1 MPTKTNY
8 KSPLKYKDP
17 FEFLNNPEGYAMG
30 PSKNYA
36 GGAGFDASKFAKGA
50 TAGVGAF
57 GGAAGEIVGSFRGDD
72 PTKSGY
78 AANTVASQALKYAG
92 MGAALGPIGA
102 GAGALIGAGLGA
114 ISAKK
119 DKEEF
124 EEQQEEMV
132 RSEGM
137 STAQQQ
143 FMKNQAMYGAV
154 DTPIAMLGK
163 QLKSIPYTEPKNMS
177 ALQYKSGLKMKE
189 ISGVNTLPS

>member
-8 KSPLKYKDP
+8 KSPVEQK
-17 FEFLNNPEGYAMG
+17 
-30 PSKNYA
+30 SS
-36 GGAGFDASKFAKGA
+36 GGGGFANAA
-50 TAGVGAF
+50 TAGLGAF
-57 GGAAGEIVGSFRGDD
+57 GGAAGEMVGSFRGDD
-72 PTKSGY
+72 PTKGGY
-78 AANTVASQALKYAG
+78 AANTAASQALKYAG
-92 MGAALGPIGA
+92 MGAALGPVGAIAGGVIG
-102 GAGALIGAGLGA
+102 GTLGL

-132 RSEGM
+132 RDEGM

>member
-8 KSPLKYKDP
+8 KSPVKQK
-17 FEFLNNPEGYAMG
+17 
-30 PSKNYA
+30 SS
-36 GGAGFDASKFAKGA
+36 GGGGFANAA
-50 TAGVGAF
+50 TAGLGAF
-57 GGAAGEIVGSFRGDD
+57 GGAAGEMVGSFRGDD
-72 PTKSGY
+72 PTKGGY
-78 AANTVASQALKYAG
+78 AANTIASQALKYAG

-114 ISAKK
+114 ISANK
-119 DKEEF
+119 DKKEF

-132 RSEGM
+132 RQEGM

-154 DTPIAMLGK
+154 DNPITMLSK

>member
-8 KSPLKYKDP
+8 KSPVTFDLSTATTSGGGGGYI
-17 FEFLNNPEGYAMG
+17 NPTQQSMVTT
-30 PSKNYA
+30 
-36 GGAGFDASKFAKGA
+36 GGKFAKGA
-50 TAGVGAF
+50 TAGLGAF
-57 GGAAGEIVGSFRGDD
+57 GGAAGDIVGSFRGDD
-72 PTKSGY
+72 PTKGGY
-78 AANTVASQALKYAG
+78 AANTAASQALKYAG
-92 MGAALGPIGA
+92 MGAALGPVGAIAGGVIG
-102 GAGALIGAGLGA
+102 GALGL

-132 RSEGM
+132 RQEGM

-143 FMKNQAMYGAV
+143 FMQNQAMYGAV

>member
-8 KSPLKYKDP
+8 KSPVTFDLSTATTSGSGGGYI
-17 FEFLNNPEGYAMG
+17 NPMQQ
-30 PSKNYA
+30 SMVTT
-36 GGAGFDASKFAKGA
+36 GGKFAKGA
-50 TAGVGAF
+50 TAGLGAF
-57 GGAAGEIVGSFRGDD
+57 GGAAGDIVGSFRGDD
-72 PTKSGY
+72 PTKGGY
-78 AANTVASQALKYAG
+78 AANTAASQALKYAG
-92 MGAALGPIGA
+92 MGAALGPVGAIAGGVIG
-102 GAGALIGAGLGA
+102 GTLGL

-124 EEQQEEMV
+124 EEQQEEMI
-132 RSEGM
+132 RGEGM

>member
-8 KSPLKYKDP
+8 KSPVTFDLSTATTSGSGGGYI
-17 FEFLNNPEGYAMG
+17 NPMQQ
-30 PSKNYA
+30 SMVTT
-36 GGAGFDASKFAKGA
+36 GGKFAKGA
-50 TAGVGAF
+50 TAGLGAL

-132 RSEGM
+132 RQEGM